1 MPRTKLTGFSRLLI
15 FLLFALPIVYVGAA
29 YYNGEDPVAN
39 VRGWLGV
46 DETDTSVD
54 YEPTAEE
61 PTLRDA
67 PATFEN
73 VQGLREEN
81 DRLRQELARCQSGT
95 TGS

>member
-1 MPRTKLTGFSRLLI
+1 MPRTKLTGFSRLLL
-15 FLLFALPIVYVGAA
+15 FLLIALPIVYAGAA

-39 VRGWLGV
+39 VKHWLGM
-46 DETDTSVD
+46 DNTDTSVD
-54 YEPTAEE
+54 YETDTTAPTY
-61 PTLRDA
+61 RDA

-81 DRLRQELARCQSGT
+81 DRLRRELARCQGT